1 MMQAPKVRRV
11 LVGSALRRHRENT
24 GLTLEDAARILECDR
39 SKISRIETGHRGL
52 TRAELRLLLAEY
64 GATGPEADALAALA
78 GRGDCWPQ
86 YHAILPGHARDLLAL
101 ELAATEITVYS
112 PQHIPALLQTPGYAI
127 TTADP
132 TVPADDPTV
141 PADDPTVPA
150 DDPTV
155 PADDPTVPAD
165 DHDQHAGLT
174 LARRDTVLDEHKT
187 IVTAVIGDAAL
198 RSAPDEIMR
207 DQIRYL
213 ATATMTYP
221 GLTLQILPQHAV
233 TAAGGSGPVTFL
245 RLGAATAVVHL
256 PGLAGGSFLSGDTDI
271 DAHTTAFTR
280 LEAAALTPHASAA
293 LLHEISR

>member
-24 GLTLEDAARILECDR
+24 GLTLDDAARILECDR

-64 GATGPEADALAALA
+64 GAAGGEADALAALA

-86 YHAILPGHARDLLAL
+86 YRAILPGHARDLLAL
-101 ELAATEITVYS
+101 ELAAAQITLYS

-127 TTADP
+127 ADP
-132 TVPADDPTV
+132 AIPAE
-141 PADDPTVPA
+141 
-150 DDPTV
+150 
-155 PADDPTVPAD
+155 
-165 DHDQHAGLT
+165 DHDQHAGLA
-174 LARRDTVLDEHKT
+174 LARRDTVLGEHKT
-187 IVTAVIGDAAL
+187 TVTTVIGEAAL
-198 RSAPDEIMR
+198 TSAPDEIMR

-221 GLTLQILPQHAV
+221 GLTLRILPQHAV
-233 TAAGGSGPVTFL
+233 TAAGGSGPVTLL

-256 PGLAGGSFLSGDTDI
+256 PGLAGGAFLSGDSDI
-271 DAHTTAFTR
+271 DAHTIAFTR
-280 LEAAALTPHASAA
+280 LQAAALTPHASAA